1 MKMVQVAVQ
10 VDLSLVCVCVVGQAC
25 FLSILLNCGD
35 QKRVRRSKQKKTR
48 KTAGSTKIGHLRR
61 LDRNA
66 ALFWLMHE
74 QRFCWNILFCI
85 N

>member
-35 QKRVRRSKQKKTR
+35 QKRVRRLKQK

-74 QRFCWNILFCI
+74 QRFCGNILFCM